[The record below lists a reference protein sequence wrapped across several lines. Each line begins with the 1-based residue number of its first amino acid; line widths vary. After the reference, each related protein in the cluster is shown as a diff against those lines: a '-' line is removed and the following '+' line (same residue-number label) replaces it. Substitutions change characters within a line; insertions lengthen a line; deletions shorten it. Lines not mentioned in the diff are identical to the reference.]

1 MNRRDDYL
9 ISELNQQK
17 EVNKQLISEINMMK
31 KKLFEENEKQPQKVE
46 KTEKIEEQKHVQ
58 FVETV
63 Q

>member
-31 KKLFEENEKQPQKVE
+31 KKLFEENEK
-46 KTEKIEEQKHVQ
+46 
-58 FVETV
+58 
-63 Q
+63 